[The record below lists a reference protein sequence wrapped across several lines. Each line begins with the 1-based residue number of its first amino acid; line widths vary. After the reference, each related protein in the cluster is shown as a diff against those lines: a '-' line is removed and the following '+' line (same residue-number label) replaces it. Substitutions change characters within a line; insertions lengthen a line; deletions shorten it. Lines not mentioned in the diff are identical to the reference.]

1 MPALQVR
8 DFPEE
13 LYERLRL
20 CAEANRR
27 SIAQQTVVAVE
38 QMLDGSGADPSRSP
52 APTPR
57 VISFETTAARE
68 ARVQRKRELFERAQ
82 ERCSKMAGSP
92 SVSFSAIAAEA
103 KQERDSRFDELI
115 AELGREGQ

>member
-1 MPALQVR
+1 MPVLQVR

-38 QMLDGSGADPSRSP
+38 QMLDGSRVEPGPS
-52 APTPR
+52 PR
-57 VISFETTAARE
+57 IIPFETAAARE
-68 ARVQRKRELFERAQ
+68 ARVQRKRELFGRAQ
-82 ERCSKMAGSP
+82 ERCGKTAGLP

-103 KQERDSRFDELI
+103 RQERDSRFDQLV
-115 AELGREGQ
+115 AELSGR

>member
-20 CAEANRR
+20 YAEANRR

-38 QMLDGSGADPSRSP
+38 QMLDGSGVEPGSSP
-52 APTPR
+52 RIIP
-57 VISFETTAARE
+57 FETAAARE
-68 ARVQRKRELFERAQ
+68 ARVKRKRELFERAQ
-82 ERCSKMAGSP
+82 ERCSKMGSLP
-92 SVSFSAIAAEA
+92 SATFGAIAAEA
-103 KQERDSRFDELI
+103 KRERDSRFDELI
-115 AELGREGQ
+115 AELSGEER